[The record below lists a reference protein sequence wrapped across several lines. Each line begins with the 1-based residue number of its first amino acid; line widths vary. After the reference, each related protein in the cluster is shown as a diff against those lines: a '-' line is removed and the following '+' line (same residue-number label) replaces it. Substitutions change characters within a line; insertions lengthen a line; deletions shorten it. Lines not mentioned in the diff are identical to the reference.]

1 MKEGAGAPRLSWV
14 VSDIGAGDGELPSD
28 DSCHTDSMKGSRT
41 AAMLCVLL
49 GHALIVL
56 ALRDLTSHRPESRAA
71 EPEEFVTVMVMPI
84 FDIDD
89 RELIDRDKYLE
100 HLTRLPSRSSEAP
113 SLPDDA
119 GEGTGETADSPR
131 GFIDWPVEGRK
142 TAERIVAEQIEA
154 ERVAKMFAGPQGT
167 WASLTKRQQSELE
180 KFRWKPGVD
189 GLERDE
195 RGNTIYRLNNR
206 CVLVNFMFIGCALGA
221 KPPAYGDLF
230 KDMRKYFDEQR
241 LPQTDEGNGREPE
254 SMRPPYWSKPL
265 PERER

>member
-1 MKEGAGAPRLSWV
+1 M
-14 VSDIGAGDGELPSD
+14 
-28 DSCHTDSMKGSRT
+28 

-56 ALRDLTSHRPESRAA
+56 ALRDLVRVDPRALA
-71 EPEEFVTVMVMPI
+71 PQSQDAFVSELFFIVEDEHAASSLA
-84 FDIDD
+84 DITP
-89 RELIDRDKYLE
+89 R
-100 HLTRLPSRSSEAP
+100 LTTPRVVPPDLPSGITDGDAP
-113 SLPDDA
+113 ASGATDA
-119 GEGTGETADSPR
+119 PR
-131 GFIDWPVEGRK
+131 GFIDWPIEGRK
-142 TAERIVAEQIEA
+142 SAERIVAEQLEA
-154 ERVAKMFAGPQGT
+154 ERVARMFAGPQGT
-167 WASLTKRQQSELE
+167 WASLTRRQQSELR

-195 RGNTIYRLNNR
+195 NGNTIYRFNSR

-241 LPQTDEGNGREPE
+241 LPQTNEGNGREPE

-265 PERER
+265 PEKDP

>member
-1 MKEGAGAPRLSWV
+1 
-14 VSDIGAGDGELPSD
+14 
-28 DSCHTDSMKGSRT
+28 
-41 AAMLCVLL
+41 MLCVLL

-56 ALRDLTSHRPESRAA
+56 ALRDLVSVDPRALAPEAEASFVTELFFIEEDEHAESSAPDIAPRLSIPRVPAPEASSEIAA
-71 EPEEFVTVMVMPI
+71 ESTASGEPP
-84 FDIDD
+84 
-89 RELIDRDKYLE
+89 
-100 HLTRLPSRSSEAP
+100 A
-113 SLPDDA
+113 DA
-119 GEGTGETADSPR
+119 PR

-167 WASLTKRQQSELE
+167 WASLTKRQQSELK

-189 GLERDE
+189 GLERDDK
-195 RGNTIYRLNNR
+195 GNTIYRLNNR

-230 KDMRKYFDEQR
+230 KDMRQYFDEQR
-241 LPQTDEGNGREPE
+241 LPQTNEGNGREPE

-265 PERER
+265 GEKDP

>member
-1 MKEGAGAPRLSWV
+1 
-14 VSDIGAGDGELPSD
+14 
-28 DSCHTDSMKGSRT
+28 MKGRRI

-56 ALRDLTSHRPESRAA
+56 ALRDLVRVDARALA
-71 EPEEFVTVMVMPI
+71 PHAQEPFVT
-84 FDIDD
+84 
-89 RELIDRDKYLE
+89 ELFFIVEEE
-100 HLTRLPSRSSEAP
+100 H
-113 SLPDDA
+113 
-119 GEGTGETADSPR
+119 ADSTAPELAPRLTTPRVAAPDLPTGIIDPDAVAGDAPNAPR
-131 GFIDWPVEGRK
+131 GFIDWPIEGRK

-167 WASLTKRQQSELE
+167 WASLTKRQQSELK

-195 RGNTIYRLNNR
+195 RGNTIYRFNNR

-230 KDMRKYFDEQR
+230 KDMRQYFDEQR

>member
-1 MKEGAGAPRLSWV
+1 
-14 VSDIGAGDGELPSD
+14 
-28 DSCHTDSMKGSRT
+28 
-41 AAMLCVLL
+41 MLGVLL
-49 GHALIVL
+49 GHALLVL
-56 ALRDLTSHRPESRAA
+56 ALRNLTRVDARAFDVADPSFVTQLFFFEDEDRPEGDV
-71 EPEEFVTVMVMPI
+71 PVDP
-84 FDIDD
+84 
-89 RELIDRDKYLE
+89 
-100 HLTRLPSRSSEAP
+100 RLPTARMP
-113 SLPDDA
+113 VPDLLDIPDGDA
-119 GEGTGETADSPR
+119 STPPGESAATAPR

-142 TAERIVAEQIEA
+142 TAQRIVAEQIEA
-154 ERVAKMFAGPQGT
+154 ERVARMFAGPQGT
-167 WASLTKRQQSELE
+167 WASLTKRQQSELA

-195 RGNTIYRLNNR
+195 RGNTIYRFNQR

-254 SMRPPYWSKPL
+254 SLRPPYWSKPL